1 MLFSSWYYL
10 LILKVG
16 GPQMSLFEEYMS
28 QASSSGSTHYDEHSD
43 KWVDE
48 ASESIYGHSGYCDV
62 HSDEKY

>member
-1 MLFSSWYYL
+1 
-10 LILKVG
+10 
-16 GPQMSLFEEYMS
+16 MSLFEEYMS
-28 QASSSGSTHYDEHSD
+28 QASSSSSAHYDEHSD